1 MPRRPRHP
9 HPPDV
14 RAHILAAALRA
25 FATHG
30 YEGATVR
37 RIGAEAKVA
46 PGLLYHYFPN
56 KEALLVALFEQSA
69 SMVAEPFVRA
79 AMETDP
85 ARKLSLLLRLSAQI
99 VSDNQDFWRVS
110 YGVRFQHAVVAG
122 LAPLIAAQSV
132 LLHGLFHQLLSEL
145 GRPNPDVDA
154 HLLFAAIDGMFQ
166 HYVLAPDSYPLDSA
180 VESLIRTYGG
190 APASEPP

>member
-1 MPRRPRHP
+1 
-9 HPPDV
+9 
-14 RAHILAAALRA
+14 
-25 FATHG
+25 
-30 YEGATVR
+30 
-37 RIGAEAKVA
+37 
-46 PGLLYHYFPN
+46 
-56 KEALLVALFEQSA
+56 
-69 SMVAEPFVRA
+69 
-79 AMETDP
+79 
-85 ARKLSLLLRLSAQI
+85 
-99 VSDNQDFWRVS
+99 
-110 YGVRFQHAVVAG
+110 
-122 LAPLIAAQSV
+122 LAPLIAVQSI